1 MSVTTACIG
10 ISMHERTAQGPWP
23 SAADHAFE
31 KCVLCLCLSLTPI
44 VPTFTLVSGASD
56 DP

>member
-1 MSVTTACIG
+1 MSVTTECIG
-10 ISMHERTAQGPWP
+10 ISMHESVAQGPWP
-23 SAADHAFE
+23 SDAAHASE
-31 KCVLCLCLSLTPI
+31 KFVICLCLSLTPI